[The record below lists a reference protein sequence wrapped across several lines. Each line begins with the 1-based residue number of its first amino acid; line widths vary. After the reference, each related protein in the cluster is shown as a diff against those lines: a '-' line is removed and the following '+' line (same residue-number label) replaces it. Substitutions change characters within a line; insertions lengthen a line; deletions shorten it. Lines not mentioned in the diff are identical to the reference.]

1 MIKVESIEINGI
13 FSPVEITDTKFGS
26 HFDGE
31 LFYFFES
38 EKEKSN
44 FYLNLESNN
53 SIQND

>member
-1 MIKVESIEINGI
+1 MIKVESIQINGV
-13 FSPVEITDTKFGS
+13 FSPVEITENKFGS

-31 LFYFFES
+31 FFYFFES

-44 FYLNLESNN
+44 FYLNLESDN